1 MRSRGSFFE
10 NEARQRFQVLQ
21 VLRNVFSQ
29 LVLMVPAGTYQLLV
43 KSKLKIQLLRTGE
56 PGHPLEVGES
66 QDVI

>member
-1 MRSRGSFFE
+1 
-10 NEARQRFQVLQ
+10 

-29 LVLMVPAGTYQLLV
+29 PVLMVPAGTYQLPV